1 MPSCSLCSLQ
11 VEPIFIWHDYI
22 CIYGASFSLFAF
34 VTKWS
39 YGLARLYN
47 FNDIAI
53 QCHTNWDTLIRMQ
66 TVHLLTQKCFMPGST
81 KTRMM
86 HFYRSS
92 GSKKVDMIT
101 WQRKKVPSARIEPR
115 TPSSATR
122 DAGRAI
128 NCTAVA
134 HSAGFANEPFVCM
147 TFLSQ
152 LHLFSGKLSACGS
165 GQVSKRTRSVRFQYV
180 TWILATPWHTTW
192 WQP

>member
-34 VTKWS
+34 VTKWF

-66 TVHLLTQKCFMPGST
+66 TVHLITQKCFMPGST

-92 GSKKVDMIT
+92 GSKKLT
-101 WQRKKVPSARIEPR
+101 WSHGKEKKFHQRESNPGRLVPQQEMLGALLIAP
-115 TPSSATR
+115 
-122 DAGRAI
+122 
-128 NCTAVA
+128 
-134 HSAGFANEPFVCM
+134 
-147 TFLSQ
+147 Q
-152 LHLFSGKLSACGS
+152 LHTLQALQMSLLYVWLSSHSCTCLVGSCQRVGVVKWVNAPVQCVFS
-165 GQVSKRTRSVRFQYV
+165 R
-180 TWILATPWHTTW
+180 
-192 WQP
+192 